1 MFPARP
7 RCMET
12 AEQSLFTGNCL
23 ARTDQAVSSNLL
35 LNNHLYSAAAEGRR
49 FYFEAAGAGR
59 RIMAQGLKSG
69 MMARAARSGAL
80 RTSLLTSKIIV
91 AASSGV

>member
-12 AEQSLFTGNCL
+12 AEQSLFTGNCPVHL
-23 ARTDQAVSSNLL
+23 DQAVSSNQL

-59 RIMAQGLKSG
+59 AMRQGLKSAIR
-69 MMARAARSGAL
+69 ARAARSGAFL
-80 RTSLLTSKIIV
+80 TSLLTSKIMV
-91 AASSGV
+91 GASSGV